1 MNIMDKCDDPNNYN
15 QFGYGYGFG
24 YNVTYPT
31 NPYFPPGMNWPHL
44 AISNK
49 CMMLHSFKI
58 LGSVCAKTTY
68 NSVCFFAGE
77 SGSPLMI
84 KYALFVILLTIIII
98 SIQQIFIGKIS
109 LLASCI

>member
-1 MNIMDKCDDPNNYN
+1 MDKQIVFIYLFYPHQHYKMNIMDKCDDPNNYD
-15 QFGYGYGFG
+15 QFG

-49 CMMLHSFKI
+49 FIMLHSFKI
-58 LGSVCAKTTY
+58 LGSICAKTTY
-68 NSVCFFAGE
+68 YNVCFFAGE

-84 KYALFVILLTIIII
+84 KYALFVKLLLFQFNKY
-98 SIQQIFIGKIS
+98 S
-109 LLASCI
+109 